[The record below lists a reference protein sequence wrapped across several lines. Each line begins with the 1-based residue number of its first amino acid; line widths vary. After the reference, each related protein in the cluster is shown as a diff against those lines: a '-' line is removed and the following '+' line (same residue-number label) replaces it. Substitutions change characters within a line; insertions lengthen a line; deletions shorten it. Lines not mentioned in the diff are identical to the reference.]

1 MQYKAIWKDTFRELS
16 HSVMRFL
23 AILIIIFL
31 GVGFYVGLSAT
42 GPNMMKTADEYFSDH
57 HLMDFRVLSTYGLT
71 DEDLTDLNNFSGY
84 TIQSH
89 SANDFVLEN
98 SSETIRLYSYDL
110 EDGQKI
116 NDYYVVDGRLPE
128 VSGEIALDANEG
140 FLSDVNIGETI
151 TLKNGEDVGEP
162 EKNLHQQTF
171 EVVGFV
177 HSPLFIELPSRGN
190 TTMGSGTLNGFGVIP
205 EEDYDT
211 ELQSEAYLTVDGT
224 DNDEAYSEE
233 YDAEIEQKKTA
244 LEERLTQLETRR
256 TEEIKNEIQKEIDD
270 GWAETEEG
278 EQELA
283 DAKVELDDARTELD
297 EGWAEVEEG
306 RAELKNETA
315 NARHEIEQN
324 EAQLQEELNNLNAQ
338 EQALVQQREELQTEL
353 NNLEG

>member
-1 MQYKAIWKDTFRELS
+1 
-16 HSVMRFL
+16 
-23 AILIIIFL
+23 
-31 GVGFYVGLSAT
+31 
-42 GPNMMKTADEYFSDH
+42 
-57 HLMDFRVLSTYGLT
+57 
-71 DEDLTDLNNFSGY
+71 EDLNDLNKLSGY
-84 TIQSH
+84 HIQSNA
-89 SANDFVLEN
+89 ANDFVVEDY
-98 SSETIRLYSYDL
+98 SETIRLYSYDL
-110 EDGQKI
+110 DDNQKI
-116 NDYYVVDGRLPE
+116 NNYHIVDGRLPKT
-128 VSGEIALDANEG
+128 SGEIALDANEG
-140 FLSDVNIGETI
+140 FLSGVNIGDSISLE
-151 TLKNGEDVGEP
+151 NGEDVGDP
-162 EKNLHQQTF
+162 QKNLHQQSF

-338 EQALVQQREELQTEL
+338 E
-353 NNLEG
+353 